1 MALDLSTL
9 VESEKTLPFQPDWAE
24 RDSEGLVI
32 VCPLEIA
39 GVTIEGLQFHATA
52 KKRLP
57 DEMVTFQIEYHP
69 PGELGGPLCRLEW
82 RPLSNHNNKGRGPV
96 EWQNRLIVGCHH
108 HRFDLNLEYAE
119 KELRQGNLP
128 IAVPLA
134 SSPSTFDGL
143 LVLVKKEFRV
153 NNIELVEVPPWE
165 PTLV

>member
-39 GVTIEGLQFHATA
+39 GVTIEGLQFRATA

-57 DEMVTFQIEYHP
+57 DEMVTFQVEYHP

-82 RPLSNHNNKGRGPV
+82 RPLSSHSNKGRGPV
-96 EWQNRLIVGCHH
+96 EWQNRLTGRGIGSVRDAHC
-108 HRFDLNLEYAE
+108 RTLMSKCSTAP
-119 KELRQGNLP
+119 LP
-128 IAVPLA
+128 
-134 SSPSTFDGL
+134 
-143 LVLVKKEFRV
+143 R
-153 NNIELVEVPPWE
+153 
-165 PTLV
+165 